1 MTFRRIN
8 NFLITAIV
16 AVNVYVIALP
26 LYTIAN
32 FWWQN
37 HAQHQ
42 PQKLAQ
48 LVKTLPEH
56 PDLAQG
62 ERLIIPSIALN
73 QPVVE
78 GKSIYTV
85 NKGVW
90 HYPMGASPGQTGNT
104 VFIGHRFTYNG
115 PSVFAHLDLVKR
127 GDNIALIWNGQRFS
141 YTVSDIKI
149 VEPWDT
155 SIVKPTTDKRITVYT
170 CTPMWTSKF
179 RLAVIAEQDQR

>member
-1 MTFRRIN
+1 
-8 NFLITAIV
+8 
-16 AVNVYVIALP
+16 
-26 LYTIAN
+26 
-32 FWWQN
+32 
-37 HAQHQ
+37 
-42 PQKLAQ
+42 
-48 LVKTLPEH
+48 
-56 PDLAQG
+56 
-62 ERLIIPSIALN
+62 
-73 QPVVE
+73 VE

-155 SIVKPTTDKRITVYT
+155 SIVKSTTDKRITVYT

-179 RLAVIAEQDQR
+179 RLAVIAEQDQP